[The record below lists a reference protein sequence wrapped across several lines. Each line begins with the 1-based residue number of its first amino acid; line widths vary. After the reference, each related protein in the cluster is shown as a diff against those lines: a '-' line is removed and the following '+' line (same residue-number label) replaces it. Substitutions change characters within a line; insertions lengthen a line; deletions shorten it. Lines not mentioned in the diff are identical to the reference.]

1 MQRFDYVFS
10 YWLFVWYLVYEF
22 GLVPFNPLPFLA
34 ASAIINLAQLLMGF
48 VGNVGLF
55 ILINIFIKVIP
66 IYLLFK
72 VPVHSIDIQAG
83 FVYLLM
89 YLVWMYMNREDLLK
103 VRTPLTDFINK
114 YRARS

>member
-1 MQRFDYVFS
+1 MLQRFDYVFS

-34 ASAIINLAQLLMGF
+34 ASAIINLFQFSTGLIA
-48 VGNVGLF
+48 NPGLF

-66 IYLLFK
+66 IYLLLK
-72 VPVHSIDIQAG
+72 VPVRSVDVQAG

-89 YLVWMYMNREDLLK
+89 YLVWMYMNRENLLK
-103 VRTPLTDFINK
+103 VRTPLTEFIK
-114 YRARS
+114 ERIL